1 MARGSCPAAL
11 AKHERSP
18 HALGMCP
25 AADNDPLLTLLNDIH
40 GDPASRREQTVQR
53 ALEDLEQ
60 AARPAR
66 TALENLRAGRRTPPV
81 GLGPKDAIPVDS
93 GELLDAEVELV
104 SEAGVPATT
113 SRDAPPINAGKPLG
127 TGPETAKFREP
138 ETITVVTGRGRD
150 VIFPPPLAAN
160 IDRSAKDR

>member
-1 MARGSCPAAL
+1 MSPADD
-11 AKHERSP
+11 H
-18 HALGMCP
+18 
-25 AADNDPLLTLLNDIH
+25 DPVLTLLNDIH

-53 ALEDLEQ
+53 ALQDLEQ

-81 GLGPKDAIPVDS
+81 GLGPEDAIPVDS
-93 GELLDAEVELV
+93 SELPYAEVELV
-104 SEAGVPATT
+104 SEVGVPATAT
-113 SRDAPPINAGKPLG
+113 TGRDAPPVNLRKPTG
-127 TGPETAKFREP
+127 TGLETAKFREP